1 MIRRTLSSLKSVLKK
16 NRHLLFLSGLFVF
29 CLIAPICLAKSYK
42 VIVGYENEEIEIPL
56 IPGRVASGQSK
67 MPAPESPQMNSAFPN
82 SPDIPAAVPLPE
94 PAPEPETLIAIEDEV
109 PDMDVVFPQD
119 IGVPTPESLQAALD
133 STGRVI
139 VGGISFD
146 FDSSNL
152 DNSSLPSLQAVLSY
166 LRNNPGVRIRI
177 EGHCDTSGDTSLN
190 PALSQS
196 RADSVRDWLIERGI
210 DSLRLWAEGMS
221 HNYPIADNNTAAG
234 QAKNRRVE
242 LVKVD

>member
-1 MIRRTLSSLKSVLKK
+1 MIRRMFISQNPVLEDF
-16 NRHLLFLSGLFVF
+16 RFLLFLSGILVF
-29 CLIAPICLAKSYK
+29 CLITPMCFAKSYK

-56 IPGRVASGQSK
+56 IPGRVASGKSK
-67 MPAPESPQMNSAFPN
+67 MPAPDSPQMNSAFPN
-82 SPDIPAAVPLPE
+82 SADTPTVVPLPE
-94 PAPEPETLIAIEDEV
+94 PVPEPETLIAIEDEV
-109 PDMDVVFPQD
+109 PDMEDGFPKV

-146 FDSSNL
+146 FDSYNL
-152 DNSSLPSLQAVLSY
+152 SSSSLPSLQAVLSY
-166 LRNNPGVRIRI
+166 LRNNPGVRIRV

-190 PALSQS
+190 PALSQG
-196 RADSVRDWLIERGI
+196 RADSVRDWLIEHGI
-210 DSLRLWAEGMS
+210 DSLRLWAVGMS
-221 HNYPIADNNTAAG
+221 HNYPIADNSTAAG

>member
-1 MIRRTLSSLKSVLKK
+1 MIRRTFSLQKPVLE
-16 NRHLLFLSGLFVF
+16 NFRLLLFLSGLLVF
-29 CLIAPICLAKSYK
+29 CFITPTCLAKSYK
-42 VIVGYENEEIEIPL
+42 VIVGYENEVIEIPL

-67 MPAPESPQMNSAFPN
+67 MPAPDSPQMNSAFPN
-82 SPDIPAAVPLPE
+82 SADTPTVVPLPE
-94 PAPEPETLIAIEDEV
+94 PEPEPETLIAIEDKV
-109 PDMDVVFPQD
+109 PDMEDGFPKD
-119 IGVPTPESLQAALD
+119 IGVPTPESLKAALD

-152 DNSSLPSLQAVLSY
+152 SSSSLPSLQAVLSY
-166 LRNNPGVRIRI
+166 LRDNPGVKIRI

-190 PALSQS
+190 PALSQA

-210 DSLRLWAEGMS
+210 DSLRLWAVGMS
-221 HNYPIADNNTAAG
+221 HNYPIADNSTAVG